1 MSPRA
6 SLISENQL
14 IRKIS
19 QISSQSSSQSD
30 RLQLSIGDDAA
41 AFRSRKGVL
50 TLISTDAL
58 LEGIHFD
65 LKYFSPEDL
74 GWKALAVNLS
84 DIAAMGG
91 ESLYFT
97 TSIALPREKS
107 APFVQKLYRGML
119 QLANKA
125 QITLIGGDT
134 CASPG
139 GVFLN
144 VTIIGEVRP
153 SEIVRRRGAQ
163 AGDLVFVT
171 GELGGSAIG
180 LELLRSHPE
189 LARASR
195 RLTERHLRPVPRC
208 HIGRFL
214 AARQYASAMIDI
226 SDGLSTDLHHLCEQS
241 QVGALIDAAKLPLS
255 KVSQKAT
262 SLLSKAL
269 LDYGMNGGEDYEL
282 LFTASP
288 KIKDKV
294 PKKIQGVSIQ
304 EIGQI
309 TEEAGFCRVSLH
321 GRVRRLFPS
330 GFDHFAAL

>member
-1 MSPRA
+1 MSPRV
-6 SLISENQL
+6 SPVSENQI

-19 QISSQSSSQSD
+19 QISSQRSSQSG

-41 AFRSRKGVL
+41 AFRNRKGFL

-58 LEGIHFD
+58 VEGIHFD
-65 LKYFSPEDL
+65 LKYFSHEDL

-91 ESLYFT
+91 ESRYFT
-97 TSIALPREKS
+97 TSIALPKERT
-107 APFVQKLYRGML
+107 AALVQNLYRGML
-119 QLANKA
+119 QLAHKA

-134 CASPG
+134 CASPS

-153 SEIVRRRGAQ
+153 SEIVSRRGAQ
-163 AGDLVFVT
+163 PGDLVFVT

-180 LELLRSHPE
+180 LELLRDHPE
-189 LARASR
+189 LARSSR
-195 RLTERHLRPVPRC
+195 RLTERHLRPAPRS

-214 AARQYASAMIDI
+214 AARRYVSAMIDI

-241 QVGALIDAAKLPLS
+241 RVGAIIDAARLPLT
-255 KVSQKAT
+255 KVSEKAT

-282 LFTASP
+282 LFTVSP
-288 KIKDKV
+288 KMKDKI
-294 PKKIQGVSIQ
+294 PKKIQGVPIQ

-309 TEEAGFCRVSLH
+309 TDEAGFCRIGLH
-321 GRVRRLFPS
+321 GRVRRLYPR
-330 GFDHFAAL
+330 GFDHFAPL

>member
-6 SLISENQL
+6 SHVSETQL
-14 IRKIS
+14 IKEIS
-19 QISSQSSSQSD
+19 QISSQARFPSG
-30 RLQLSIGDDAA
+30 RLELSIGDDAA
-41 AFRSRKGVL
+41 AFKNRKGVL

-58 LEGIHFD
+58 VEGIHFD
-65 LKYFSPEDL
+65 LNYSSPEDL

-97 TSIALPREKS
+97 SSIALPKRKTTT
-107 APFVQKLYRGML
+107 FVQKLYRGML
-119 QLANKA
+119 QLATKT
-125 QITLIGGDT
+125 QVTLIGGDT
-134 CASPG
+134 CASPDV
-139 GVFLN
+139 VFLN
-144 VTIIGEVRP
+144 LTIIGEVKS
-153 SEIVRRRGAQ
+153 SEIVTRQGAQ
-163 AGDLVFVT
+163 PGDLIFVT

-180 LELLRSHPE
+180 LELLRNHPK

-195 RLTERHLRPVPRC
+195 RMTGRHLRPVPRC
-208 HIGRFL
+208 QIGRFL

-241 QVGALIDAAKLPLS
+241 QVGALIDAARLPIS
-255 KVSQKAT
+255 KVNQKAA

-269 LDYGMNGGEDYEL
+269 LDYAMNGGEDYEL
-282 LFTASP
+282 LFTVSP
-288 KIKDKV
+288 KIKDKI
-294 PKKIQGVSIQ
+294 PKRIQGVSIQ

-309 TEEAGFCRVSLH
+309 TEEAGFCRISVN
-321 GRVRRLFPS
+321 GRVRSLFAT

>member
-1 MSPRA
+1 
-6 SLISENQL
+6 
-14 IRKIS
+14 
-19 QISSQSSSQSD
+19 
-30 RLQLSIGDDAA
+30 
-41 AFRSRKGVL
+41 
-50 TLISTDAL
+50 LISTDAL
-58 LEGIHFD
+58 VEGIHFD

-97 TSIALPREKS
+97 TSIALPREKTT
-107 APFVQKLYRGML
+107 PFVQNIYRGML

-134 CASPG
+134 CASPS

-163 AGDLVFVT
+163 PGDLVYVT

-180 LELLRSHPE
+180 LELLKNHPKQ
-189 LARASR
+189 ARASR
-195 RLTERHLRPVPRC
+195 RLTKRHLRPVPRSY
-208 HIGRFL
+208 IGRFL
-214 AARQYASAMIDI
+214 AARRYASAMIDI

-241 QVGALIDAAKLPLS
+241 QVGALIDAARLPLT
-255 KVSQKAT
+255 KVSEKAT

-282 LFTASP
+282 LFTVSP
-288 KIKDKV
+288 KMKDKI
-294 PKKIQGVSIQ
+294 PKEIQGVSIQ

-309 TEEAGFCRVSLH
+309 TEEKGFCRISLDGH
-321 GRVRRLFPS
+321 VRRLFPS
-330 GFDHFAAL
+330 GFDHFAPL